1 MPFFVFRRNRYHRN
15 RLKISLRGVM
25 KIENTIDTPNPTNKI
40 IHISKTTFIIEDV
53 SPIILIV
60 KLYPATHRMIK
71 QRA

>member
-1 MPFFVFRRNRYHRN
+1 
-15 RLKISLRGVM
+15 M